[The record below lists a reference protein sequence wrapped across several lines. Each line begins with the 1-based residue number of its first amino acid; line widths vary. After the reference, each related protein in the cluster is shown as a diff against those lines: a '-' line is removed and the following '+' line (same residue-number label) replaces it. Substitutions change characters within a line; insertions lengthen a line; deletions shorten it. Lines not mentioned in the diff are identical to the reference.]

1 MKNSIEIR
9 QERAELIGK
18 ADALLNLAKGE
29 SRDFTADEQTSYDGM
44 MENID
49 KLAKDVEVVE
59 RQEKLN
65 AEIAA
70 NPVSH
75 ETQNVSDSKEVR
87 QYSFI
92 DAAKAATSGR
102 VEGLIREMDQEA
114 RSQNRNQEFKGVA
127 IPYSILESRAA
138 VNTALT
144 AGSNP
149 TNVLSFVEQL
159 SAASILVGAG
169 ANFYSGVSADQKIP
183 VIAGVSTGFYTEAG
197 DDSGA
202 ASLGGTVTG
211 ATLSPNVAISGVEVS
226 AASMVQNASVEAG
239 FRNSIAKS
247 IMSELE
253 NRLLSAADIAGGPAS
268 FFADATAGGTTMDA
282 SAISDLANA
291 QATLYG
297 NGVDMNANIAVL
309 LNPNAYSDL
318 MNKAGADFTSGYL
331 DMNARRVATMPY
343 FVSSNVGNN
352 AGSLQAL
359 ARALVVDMDSVH
371 LALFGGLDM
380 LVDPYTNATFGGTR
394 LITTA
399 LVDGLAVQTGRRV
412 KIVEAA

>member
-1 MKNSIEIR
+1 
-9 QERAELIGK
+9 
-18 ADALLNLAKGE
+18 
-29 SRDFTADEQTSYDGM
+29 
-44 MENID
+44 
-49 KLAKDVEVVE
+49 
-59 RQEKLN
+59 
-65 AEIAA
+65 
-70 NPVSH
+70 
-75 ETQNVSDSKEVR
+75 
-87 QYSFI
+87 
-92 DAAKAATSGR
+92 
-102 VEGLIREMDQEA
+102 
-114 RSQNRNQEFKGVA
+114 
-127 IPYSILESRAA
+127 
-138 VNTALT
+138 
-144 AGSNP
+144 
-149 TNVLSFVEQL
+149 
-159 SAASILVGAG
+159 
-169 ANFYSGVSADQKIP
+169 
-183 VIAGVSTGFYTEAG
+183 
-197 DDSGA
+197 
-202 ASLGGTVTG
+202 
-211 ATLSPNVAISGVEVS
+211 
-226 AASMVQNASVEAG
+226 
-239 FRNSIAKS
+239 
-247 IMSELE
+247 
-253 NRLLSAADIAGGPAS
+253 
-268 FFADATAGGTTMDA
+268 MDA